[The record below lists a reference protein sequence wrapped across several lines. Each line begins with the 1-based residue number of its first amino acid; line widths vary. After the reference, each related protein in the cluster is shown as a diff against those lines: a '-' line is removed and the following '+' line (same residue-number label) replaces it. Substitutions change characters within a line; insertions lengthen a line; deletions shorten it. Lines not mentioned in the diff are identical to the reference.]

1 MVFKKIAFAIL
12 LVNSFSVF
20 YSQANNNCASA
31 TNLTPNASC
40 TSGTLSGSNTQTGEV
55 TAASSHCGTANFNQS
70 VWYSFTATSANMWV
84 ELGNISLSG
93 GGNGYFPGRLAT
105 IVYNSTAC
113 LPAAGS
119 IIGCDNHTDNLS
131 VIPLTG
137 LTVGNTYLVQ
147 VGYNDGNGSQQVSFC
162 INVSSNPPYYCFN
175 PQPFCS
181 NSGITFPASINTSA
195 PQGPAYGCLLSRPNP
210 AWFYL
215 EIDQPGNLSISLTS
229 SPSVDIDFIIWG
241 PFSSLQEG
249 CSYGGITNAANIED
263 CSFSVATSE
272 MVDIIGAQ
280 TGEVYILMV
289 TNFSN
294 NPTNISAN
302 QTGGTGST
310 DCDILFPCTMTSSN
324 SGPVCAG
331 GMFNLSTT
339 EVDGATYTWSG
350 PSFTSGVQNPSNITA
365 PTTAGTY
372 TYIVTADDGSV
383 TCQSTTTLVVNANP
397 VMTSAASSTV
407 CSGATVNLGLT
418 SNPLGSTFSWQ
429 ATDNT
434 NVSGESTT
442 AQTTATISDV
452 LTNTSGSAQ
461 NVVYTVIPTLSGCV
475 GASQTVTVTV
485 NPIITPTFN
494 AVGPY
499 CSGASIPA
507 LPTTSTNGVVG
518 TWSPAINN
526 TATTLYTFTPNAG
539 QCANTTTLTIT
550 INPNITPTFDPVGPF
565 CSGATIPSLPT
576 TSTNGVTGTWSPAI
590 NNTSTTTYNF
600 SPTAGQCATST
611 TLTITIQP
619 NITPTF
625 NTVGP
630 YCSGATIPALPTTS
644 TNGITGTWS
653 PAINN
658 TATTLYTFT
667 PTAGQCATST
677 TLTITINDNVVPTF
691 SFGTSGT
698 VCSGDAVPTLPLISS
713 NGVSGT
719 WSPSSVSNT
728 AGGTYTF
735 TPNAGQCATT
745 ATYNQTVNSL
755 PLLATVPT
763 ITPSDCGLTNGAI
776 TGAVVTGNGSLSYS
790 WTNNTNFVV
799 GTAID
804 LLNIPAGTYNLTV
817 IDNNG
822 CDAVFGPYS
831 VVNPGSPDPPTIS
844 ASALG
849 VCQGE
854 SFTLTAT
861 SPVSNPVFNWT
872 GPISSGSGSSFIIF
886 NASLAD
892 DGLYSVTVTENNC
905 TSGAA
910 TIDIDVFANPTA
922 DAGNDVTVTCS
933 NPTPVITAS
942 GGVLYEWT
950 TPNGTVMGATIIL
963 SSASTPGTYEVL
975 VTDVNG
981 CVDTDEVTV
990 AIDVN
995 EPEAIVSAP
1004 GELNCLNASIQ
1015 VDGSGSL
1022 NHMGTSSGLSYSW
1035 VASAGGNIVSGGSTA
1050 ISTVNTAGTYTLTV
1064 YMANGCSSS
1073 QAVNVISDISQPVIN
1088 LVYDNLLTCS
1098 VTEIEL
1104 DASSTLGSGLS
1115 FDWVASNGGVI
1126 DGADNLSIA
1135 EISTPGTYT
1144 LTVTG
1149 DNDCSST
1156 TSVTINQDIEVP
1168 IATIATP
1175 QIITCIDPI
1184 IILNGAASSGGAEF
1198 VYQWTTANGN
1208 MLGVTNDNTVD
1219 VDAQGDYTLVVTNT
1233 VNECVNTATVTVTE
1247 DASIPVANAGQDV
1260 TLTCVP
1266 NTVTLDGT
1274 GSTGVGI
1281 SYSWSGPGIVNG
1293 ANTANPEVNQSG
1305 TYVLTI
1311 ASTNGCIATD
1321 EVVVIPD
1328 ANLPLADAGPNATLN
1343 CITTT
1348 IVLDG
1353 SSSEVGG
1360 SIVYQWVTV
1369 NGNIVSGGSTY
1380 QSTVNQAGTYTLIVT
1395 NTDNGCVASDNVLV
1409 FDDSVAPEADAGDNQ
1424 ELTCVDTEVTLSGIG
1439 SAGAGMTYNWTT
1451 SNGNIVGATNTVTVI
1466 ANQPGIYTLTVTGAN
1481 GCTHSADIEVTQ
1493 NADVPNV
1500 VIASP
1505 LTLNCNASSVTLD
1518 GSGSVG
1524 VDVTYQ
1530 WTTTDGNLISGET
1543 TNTAVVSAAG
1553 TYVLTVTSDNGC
1565 SSSASV
1571 LVQAIPNPVAGFTAT
1586 PSTGFAPLIV
1596 ELVNTSM
1603 GSNLTYVWQSG
1614 IGANSVDEDTEFTY
1628 TSLGSYIVS
1637 LTVTDD
1643 QGCVD
1648 VATDTITVEGESFLI
1663 VPNVFT
1669 PNGDNVNDVFVMNAL
1684 YISSFKGAIFNRWG
1698 RLMYEWD
1705 DVTGG
1710 WNGLAPNGA
1719 QASEGTYY
1727 YVVSGEGEDGKR
1739 YELQGHF
1746 MLMR

>member
-1 MVFKKIAFAIL
+1 MNKLYFLLLTTLVFCTKAIA
-12 LVNSFSVF
+12 
-20 YSQANNNCASA
+20 QPANNLCSTATVVTQLDGTCNTYSNVGA
-31 TNLTPNASC
+31 TNVNPYYPSC
-40 TSGTLSGSNTQTGEV
+40 FSTGGGNPP
-55 TAASSHCGTANFNQS
+55 SQYGI
-70 VWYSFTATSANMWV
+70 VWFSFTAQGINAGITVN
-84 ELGNISLSG
+84 GNRPEIALIGLNQSG
-93 GGNGYFPGRLAT
+93 GTDLCNVNDVLQYGCSNPSGNYT
-105 IVYNSTAC
+105 T
-113 LPAAGS
+113 
-119 IIGCDNHTDNLS
+119 
-131 VIPLTG
+131 LT
-137 LTVGNTYLVQ
+137 LTVNNVLIPGQQYLVA
-147 VGYNDGNGSQQVSFC
+147 VLLNGNSQGNYDIC
-162 INVSSNPPYYCFN
+162 INNPVTASADFCN
-175 PQPFCS
+175 DIQPFCS
-181 NSGITFPASINTSA
+181 DSPVTFPASTNTVA
-195 PQGPAYGCLLSRPNP
+195 PTGPAYGCLLSRPNP

-215 EIDQPGNLSISLTS
+215 EIDQPGNLSITLSS
-229 SPSVDIDFIIWG
+229 SPAVDIDFIIWG
-241 PFSSLQEG
+241 PFDNVSDG
-249 CSYGGITNAANIED
+249 CQGGIISPNNIVD
-263 CSFSVATSE
+263 CSFSGATTE
-272 MVDIIGAQ
+272 VVDITGAQ

-289 TNFSN
+289 TNYSN
-294 NPTNISAN
+294 NPTNITAT
-302 QTGGTGST
+302 QTGGTGTT
-310 DCDILFPCTMTSSN
+310 DCDILSPCTLTASN
-324 SGPVCAG
+324 SGPVCSG
-331 GMFNLSTT
+331 GTFNLSATA
-339 EVDGATYTWSG
+339 VDGATYTWSG
-350 PSFTSGVQNPSNITA
+350 PSFSSSVQNPTNVTA
-365 PTTAGTY
+365 PTTPGSYTY
-372 TYIVTADDGSV
+372 TVTADDGSV
-383 TCQSTTTLVVNANP
+383 SCQSTTTLVVNANP
-397 VMTSAASSTV
+397 VMTSAASSTI
-407 CSGATVNLGLT
+407 CSGAAVNLALT
-418 SNPLGSTFSWQ
+418 SNPAGSTFSWQ
-429 ATDNT
+429 AADNT
-434 NVSGESTT
+434 NVSGESTS

-461 NVVYTVIPTLSGCV
+461 NVVYTVIPTLNGCV

-539 QCANTTTLTIT
+539 QCATTTTLTIV

-576 TSTNGVTGTWSPAI
+576 TSTNGITGTWSPAI
-590 NNTSTTTYNF
+590 NNTSTTTYTF
-600 SPTAGQCATST
+600 SPTAGQCATSS

-658 TATTLYTFT
+658 TATTLYTFI
-667 PTAGQCATST
+667 PSAGQCATSA

-691 SFGTSGT
+691 SFGTAGT
-698 VCSGDAVPTLPLISS
+698 VCSGDAVPTLPLTSS

-719 WSPSSVSNT
+719 WSPSTVSNT
-728 AGGTYTF
+728 AGGSYTF

-745 ATYNQTVNSL
+745 TTYNQTVNSL
-755 PLLATVPT
+755 PLLATAPT
-763 ITPSDCGLTNGAI
+763 ITPSDCGLSNGEI
-776 TGAVVTGNGSLSYS
+776 TGALVTGNGSLTYS
-790 WTNNTNFVV
+790 WTNSANAVIGTSLDVV
-799 GTAID
+799 
-804 LLNIPAGTYNLTV
+804 NIPAGTYNLTV
-817 IDNNG
+817 IDGNG

-831 VVNPGSPDPPTIS
+831 VVNPGSPEPPTIS
-844 ASALG
+844 ASELA
-849 VCQGE
+849 VCQGGT
-854 SFTLTAT
+854 FTLTAS
-861 SPVSNPVFNWT
+861 SPASNPVFNWT
-872 GPISSGSGSSFIIF
+872 GPNSSGSGSSITIL

-910 TIDIDVFANPTA
+910 TINIDVFANPTA
-922 DAGNDVTVTCS
+922 DAGNDVTVTCN

-942 GGVLYEWT
+942 GGVLYEWS
-950 TPNGTVMGATIIL
+950 TPDGTVMVASINL
-963 SSASTPGTYEVL
+963 SAASTPGTYEVL

-1004 GELNCLNASIQ
+1004 GELNCLNASVQ
-1015 VDGSGSL
+1015 LDGSTSV
-1022 NHMGTSSGLSYSW
+1022 NHLGTSTGLSYSW
-1035 VASAGGNIVSGGSTA
+1035 VASAGGNIVSGSSA
-1050 ISTVNTAGTYTLTV
+1050 SIATVNTAGTYTLTV
-1064 YMANGCSSS
+1064 SMANGCSSS
-1073 QAVNVISDISQPVIN
+1073 LAVNVISDISQPVIN
-1088 LVYDNLLTCS
+1088 LVYDNLLTCG
-1098 VTEIEL
+1098 VTDIAL

-1115 FDWVASNGGVI
+1115 FDWVVSNGGVI
-1126 DGADNLSIA
+1126 DGADNLSISQ
-1135 EISTPGTYT
+1135 ISTPGTYS

-1149 DNDCSST
+1149 DNGCSST
-1156 TSVTINQDIEVP
+1156 TSITINQDIEVP

-1175 QIITCIDPI
+1175 QIITCTTPVIT
-1184 IILNGAASSGGAEF
+1184 LNGAASSGGAEF

-1219 VDAQGDYTLVVTNT
+1219 VDVQGDYTLVVTNT
-1233 VNECVNTATVTVTE
+1233 VNECVNSATVTVTE

-1260 TLTCVP
+1260 NLTCVP

-1281 SYSWSGPGIVNG
+1281 SYSWSGPGILNG
-1293 ANTANPEVNQSG
+1293 ANTATPEVNLSG

-1311 ASTNGCIATD
+1311 TSTNGCLATD
-1321 EVVVIPD
+1321 EVVVVPD

-1343 CITTT
+1343 CITTS

-1369 NGNIVSGGSTY
+1369 NGNIVSGGSTN
-1380 QSTVNQAGTYTLIVT
+1380 QATVNQAGSYTLIVT

-1409 FDDSVAPEADAGDNQ
+1409 FNDTVSPDADAGDNQ
-1424 ELTCVDTEVTLSGIG
+1424 ELTCVVTEVTLSGIG
-1439 SAGAGMTYNWTT
+1439 STGTGMTYNWTT
-1451 SNGNIVGATNTVTVI
+1451 SNGNIVGATNTVSVI
-1466 ANQPGIYTLTVTGAN
+1466 ANQPGIYTLMVTGAN
-1481 GCTHSADIEVTQ
+1481 GCTQSADVEVTQ
-1493 NADVPNV
+1493 NADVSNV

-1524 VDVTYQ
+1524 VNVTYQ
-1530 WTTTDGNLISGET
+1530 WTTTNGNIISGDT

-1553 TYVLTVTSDNGC
+1553 SYVLTVTSDNGC

-1571 LVQAIPNPVAGFTAT
+1571 LVQSVPNPVAGFTAT
-1586 PSTGFAPLIV
+1586 PTSGFAPLIV
-1596 ELVNTSM
+1596 ELENTSS

-1614 IGANSVDEDTEFTY
+1614 MGANSVDEDTEFTY

-1643 QGCVD
+1643 QGCVA

-1669 PNGDNVNDVFVMNAL
+1669 PNGDNVNDVFMMNAL

-1705 DVTGG
+1705 DITEG
-1710 WNGLAPNGA
+1710 WNGLAPNGT

-1727 YVVSGEGEDGKR
+1727 YVISGTGEDGKP
-1739 YELQGHF
+1739 YEFKSHF